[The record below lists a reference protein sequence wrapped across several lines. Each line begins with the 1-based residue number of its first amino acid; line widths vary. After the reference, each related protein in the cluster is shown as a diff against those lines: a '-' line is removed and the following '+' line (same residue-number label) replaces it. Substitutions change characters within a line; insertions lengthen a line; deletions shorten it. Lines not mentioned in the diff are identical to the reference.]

1 MVVAAMASLVLMM
14 GAGVVVWLSLSDD
27 VIPRWAGFGAA
38 LAGALIAGWGVLLA
52 DRGYK
57 RMGFLLREH
66 DLTFQRGWLIRTQV
80 TVPLARIQHSEVHRT
95 PLDRWLG
102 LSTLRIYTAG
112 SSGANLSIPGL
123 KAETAHAL
131 RTAILQDGTAD

>member
-1 MVVAAMASLVLMM
+1 MGGIWG
-14 GAGVVVWLSLSDD
+14 GAGGGLDC
-27 VIPRWAGFGAA
+27 
-38 LAGALIAGWGVLLA
+38 GVGGLLA

-123 KAETAHAL
+123 QAETAHAL

>member
-1 MVVAAMASLVLMM
+1 MLIAAFAALGGLIATGGVAY
-14 GAGVVVWLSLSDD
+14 LSLWEAAL
-27 VIPRWAGFGAA
+27 PRWAGFAAGFSAVLAAVWGA
-38 LAGALIAGWGVLLA
+38 LLA
-52 DRGYK
+52 DRGYR
-57 RMGFLLREH
+57 RMGYLLREH
-66 DLTFQRGWLIRTQV
+66 DLTFQRGWLFRTQV
-80 TVPLARIQHSEVHRT
+80 TVPLARIQHSEVHRN

-131 RTAILQDGTAD
+131 RTAILHDGTAD